1 MFPDT
6 PADVLDPLVDVV
18 MSTLQGAALGGLV
31 AAASG
36 AENEAERASLGLLVR
51 WVRQELARV

>member
-1 MFPDT
+1 
-6 PADVLDPLVDVV
+6 

-31 AAASG
+31 AVDAAS
-36 AENEAERASLGLLVR
+36 ERRGLGLLER